1 MATALRRHPP
11 VDVLIVDDDHVFAE
25 ALARRLSHEA
35 GVGEVELVF
44 SADEARHCLAGHRP
58 DVVLLDYNLG
68 ADHDDASSLGLLEEI
83 ETRSDPPA
91 VLMLSGSQNVS
102 DIAHAVDLGA
112 SGWLV
117 KGITAHDL
125 LAAFDRA
132 LDGELVLPEGA
143 VASLVHYLLDEL
155 HRRGTPA

>member
-11 VDVLIVDDDHVFAE
+11 VDVLVVDDDRVFAE
-25 ALARRLSHEA
+25 ALAQRLNHEP
-35 GVGEVELVF
+35 GIREVDLAF
-44 SADEARHCLAGHRP
+44 STDEARHRLRGHRP

-68 ADHDDASSLGLLEEI
+68 ATHDDASSLDLLGQI
-83 ETRSDPPA
+83 ETWPDPPA

-102 DIAHAVDLGA
+102 DIARAVDLGA

-117 KGITAHDL
+117 KGITVPDL